1 MLKSVWLTLLLTALG
16 VVIQTPLSI
25 LLGVWAAGY
34 QRNRAVL
41 SVIYFIPLLLSATAV
56 SVLWRALLD
65 PNFGIPAEASWLFG
79 DGNLFGE
86 QATAIGVLAFVS
98 TWQFTPFHTLIY
110 QGAAR
115 SIPQVLYQAAEIDGA
130 GRYRQ
135 FFHIT
140 LPQLRNSMITSMI
153 LMIVGGLTTFETV
166 LILTQGGPGTDTT
179 ISAYYMYDKAFKGFD
194 FGSKLRHRP
203 RPGRRRHHHLPGRG
217 EGLRLRQ
224 DAQLHGRCHE
234 APPQL
239 PGRHGSLV
247 WLVLVG
253 LPLYVM
259 LAATLRTRQDYAQN
273 GPVSLP
279 DTFTLDNFTGA
290 FDSGFGQYFFNTL
303 VVTACV
309 IGIVLLLVPPLAYAI
324 VRSRG
329 RTTSAIF
336 RLFLLGLAIPAQAVI
351 VPMFYLISEAGLY
364 DNLVGVIL
372 PTAAFCLPMSALILS
387 GAMRDISPEL
397 YEAMAMDGATPR
409 RMFFQLVLP
418 LSRADCPPSW
428 CSPRCR
434 HGTASCSRSC

>member
-1 MLKSVWLTLLLTALG
+1 MTTKITSAPPAAGLRKESRRRPAASPSVSTVGRPGFAWALPAAVFFTLFAIVPLFMVAVLSFMSWNGIGEPQWVGTDNWSRLMDDPVMLNSIWLTLLLTALG

-65 PNFGIPAEASWLFG
+65 PNFGIPADASWLFG

-86 QATAIGVLAFVS
+86 QSTAIGVLAFVS

-194 FGSKLRHRP
+194 FGAGSAIALA
-203 RPGRRRHHHLPGRG
+203 LVV
-217 EGLRLRQ
+217 
-224 DAQLHGRCHE
+224 A
-234 APPQL
+234 ATII
-239 PGRHGSLV
+239 SLV
-247 WLVLVG
+247 VVK
-253 LPLYVM
+253 
-259 LAATLRTRQDYAQN
+259 
-273 GPVSLP
+273 VSGY
-279 DTFTLDNFTGA
+279 DKM
-290 FDSGFGQYFFNTL
+290 
-303 VVTACV
+303 
-309 IGIVLLLVPPLAYAI
+309 
-324 VRSRG
+324 RS
-329 RTTSAIF
+329 S
-336 RLFLLGLAIPAQAVI
+336 
-351 VPMFYLISEAGLY
+351 ME
-364 DNLVGVIL
+364 GV
-372 PTAAFCLPMSALILS
+372 S
-387 GAMRDISPEL
+387 
-397 YEAMAMDGATPR
+397 
-409 RMFFQLVLP
+409 
-418 LSRADCPPSW
+418 
-428 CSPRCR
+428 
-434 HGTASCSRSC
+434 

>member
-1 MLKSVWLTLLLTALG
+1 MTTKITSAPPAAGLRKESRRRPAASPSISTVGRPGFAWALPAALFFTLFAIVPLVMVAVLSFMSWNGLGSPQWVGTDNWSRLWDDPVMLKSVWLTLLLTALG

-65 PNFGIPAEASWLFG
+65 PNFGIPADATWLFG

-194 FGSKLRHRP
+194 FGAGSAIALA
-203 RPGRRRHHHLPGRG
+203 LVV
-217 EGLRLRQ
+217 
-224 DAQLHGRCHE
+224 A
-234 APPQL
+234 ATII
-239 PGRHGSLV
+239 SLV
-247 WLVLVG
+247 VVK
-253 LPLYVM
+253 
-259 LAATLRTRQDYAQN
+259 
-273 GPVSLP
+273 VSGY
-279 DTFTLDNFTGA
+279 DKM
-290 FDSGFGQYFFNTL
+290 
-303 VVTACV
+303 
-309 IGIVLLLVPPLAYAI
+309 
-324 VRSRG
+324 RS
-329 RTTSAIF
+329 S
-336 RLFLLGLAIPAQAVI
+336 
-351 VPMFYLISEAGLY
+351 ME
-364 DNLVGVIL
+364 GV
-372 PTAAFCLPMSALILS
+372 S
-387 GAMRDISPEL
+387 
-397 YEAMAMDGATPR
+397 
-409 RMFFQLVLP
+409 
-418 LSRADCPPSW
+418 
-428 CSPRCR
+428 
-434 HGTASCSRSC
+434 